1 MITIT
6 AHLQGEQVIHR
17 RLRAI
22 EERARDATPAWP
34 AVIAVFKTIVE
45 EVFATEGAS
54 TGEPW
59 APLKPA
65 TQRDRERQ
73 GYPGPGPIL
82 RRSGRLERSL
92 LLGSESIV
100 VEGPRYLALGSDVEY
115 FVFHQSKRP
124 RTQLPRRAVINLTED
139 DKHELVAPL
148 RLWFTGHD
156 PNAPRRSAVS

>member
-6 AHLQGEQVIHR
+6 AHLQGEQVVHR
-17 RLRAI
+17 RLSAI

-45 EVFATEGAS
+45 EVFASEGAS

-65 TQRDRERQ
+65 TQQDRVRH
-73 GYPGPGPIL
+73 GYPAAHPIL

-92 LLGSESIV
+92 MLGSESIV
-100 VEGPRYLALGSDVEY
+100 VEAPRYLALGSDVEY

-124 RTQLPRRAVINLTED
+124 RQVLPRRAVINLTED

-148 RLWFTGHD
+148 RLWFTGRD
-156 PNAPRRSAVS
+156 PDAPRRSAVQ